1 MEQNVLSI
9 AALTISVC
17 GIVIGAINHTRLR
30 SKCCGKDIQA
40 SIDIERT
47 TQPTSS
53 PSPV

>member
-30 SKCCGKDIQA
+30 SQCCGRDIQA

-47 TQPTSS
+47 TEPVKQPL
-53 PSPV
+53 PV